1 MGASPSINFFG
12 VDLKKLDSNSNNL
25 RKALHIFTRQP
36 YPQPGLKPQS
46 LREMQK
52 MVLSRP
58 SETAL
63 FYKDFLEMVRASMLN
78 NPEEVQ
84 VKFSSEFN
92 DLILIFEEW
101 YASRSVNVLFLG
113 VSEVESE
120 QKTNI
125 TETGYTLFVERH
137 ATAFIFK
144 KEVDQLVL
152 TYFNSHSKKGT
163 NHLGQ
168 QVSQHIRDNLH
179 INVFPIFREEDVC
192 PFFQTGFQ
200 GGNCSLWQLL
210 ILCLFML
217 NQQYISTP
225 NVIYK
230 WIENQNPPF
239 LKEKNKKS
247 NSDYLII
254 LFEMFTWYKF
264 GTRFPYYF
272 QVLYDQAQ
280 TPRDLQISSLEDI
293 YVRSYLNNNL
303 RVPWCSGIYAKNC
316 PVSDCTP
323 IKSKCE
329 YSQHT
334 HATIL
339 ELKDI
344 LQDLIQNLLQE
355 AAASPRINLLEQP
368 APVEPYRVVR
378 YSQVQH
384 YVCSLALD
392 LITFLYC
399 FNGTTTSLNVARIF
413 SSSFQVNVQC
423 VELLQ
428 MILTLFEWPTFE
440 ECLDYVYEKPMD
452 TSVLQYHCPTAAKL
466 RYLLSEGKE
475 EEDLLVA
482 PDNMVLYTTSK
493 PFNITLSSSLMQLN
507 YEEEGLPLCAAVNQP
522 ENAYNYVLF
531 KKPTTPRLHYLDKA
545 VWNGFLQQI
554 ILTQNEFKII
564 KNARDM
570 QIETEQI
577 NYFPSL
583 PVITQPPVLT
593 SLL

>member
-12 VDLKKLDSNSNNL
+12 VDLSTLDSKNL

-36 YPQPGLKPQS
+36 YPQLGLKPQS

-52 MVLSRP
+52 MVLSKP
-58 SETAL
+58 SNTVR
-63 FYKDFLEMVRASMLN
+63 FYTHFLEMVRASMLA

-84 VKFSSEFN
+84 VRFAEHFDEIILRFN
-92 DLILIFEEW
+92 EW
-101 YASRSVNVLFLG
+101 YANPSVNVLFLG

-125 TETGYTLFVERH
+125 TETGYTLLVERH

-144 KEVDQLVL
+144 REVDQLVL

-179 INVFPIFREEDVC
+179 INVLSIFREEDVC
-192 PFFQTGFQ
+192 PIFQTGFQ

-217 NQQYISTP
+217 NQQYIAEP

-230 WIENQNPPF
+230 WIEKQNPPF
-239 LKEKNKKS
+239 LREKKS
-247 NSDYLII
+247 NSDYII
-254 LFEMFTWYKF
+254 VLFEMFTWYKF
-264 GTRFPYYF
+264 GTYFPNFF
-272 QVLYDQAQ
+272 QVLYNQAQ
-280 TPRDLQISSLEDI
+280 SPRDLQISSLEDI
-293 YVRSYLNNNL
+293 YVRSYLNNKL
-303 RVPWCSGIYAKNC
+303 AVTWCSGYSAENC
-316 PVSDCTP
+316 PRHECIP
-323 IKSKCE
+323 LKNKCE

-344 LQDLIQNLLQE
+344 LQDLMQNLLNG
-355 AAASPRINLLEQP
+355 AAAPPRINLLEEP
-368 APVEPYRVVR
+368 APVEPYRVKR

-399 FNGTTTSLNVARIF
+399 FNSTTTSLNVARIF

-428 MILTLFEWPTFE
+428 MIFTIFKWPTFE

-466 RYLLSEGKE
+466 RYLLSGGISERE
-475 EEDLLVA
+475 HLIV
-482 PDNMVLYTTSK
+482 PPPNTCLYTNTT
-493 PFNITLSSSLMQLN
+493 PYNITFSSKLLRLEN
-507 YEEEGLPLCAAVNQP
+507 YNLPVAVKPQH

-531 KKPTTPRLHYLDKA
+531 SNPDRLNYLETAMWD
-545 VWNGFLQQI
+545 GFLKQM
-554 ILTQNEFKII
+554 ILCQPIQTKTVERLV
-564 KNARDM
+564 A
-570 QIETEQI
+570 EVGEI

-583 PVITQPPVLT
+583 MVITEPPVVT
-593 SLL
+593 PP